1 MGDTGKSM
9 SPENLNAKGRVR
21 RTYAQLFLHKLSELS
36 GGQQTLVGNMALR
49 QALGWDEER
58 YFRVRTELYDQRQV
72 ILGKGKGG
80 AVGLADAP
88 GTGTNALTAFISYAH
103 ADEELKTELTK
114 HLEPLRR
121 LKLIETWHDRKIKP
135 GEEWDRSISTNL
147 EKADIILLLVSIDF
161 INSPYCYDIELER
174 AIERQA
180 AKQAEVVP
188 IILRSCMWQQTP
200 FGKLQAL
207 PKEARPVALWTNKD
221 EALVNVAE
229 GIRQVA
235 EKLLASR

>member
-1 MGDTGKSM
+1 MSGKRKKRS
-9 SPENLNAKGRVR
+9 RIR
-21 RTYAQLFLHKLSELS
+21 RTHAQLFLDKLKKLSGSE
-36 GGQQTLVGNMALR
+36 QTLVGNMSLR

-58 YFRVRTELYDQRQV
+58 YFRVRAQLYDQRQV

-80 AVGLADAP
+80 TVGLADAP
-88 GTGTNALTAFISYAH
+88 GTGTNALSVFISYSH
-103 ADEELKTELTK
+103 ADETFKTDLTK

-121 LKLIETWHDRKIKP
+121 LKLIEAWHDRKIKP
-135 GEEWDRSISTNL
+135 GEEWDKSISVNL
-147 EKADIILLLVSIDF
+147 EKADIILLLISIDF

-180 AKQAEVVP
+180 AKEAEVIP
-188 IILRSCMWQQTP
+188 IILRNCMWQQTP

-207 PKEARPVALWTNKD
+207 PKDARPVSLWPD
-221 EALVNVAE
+221 RDDALVNVAD

-235 EKLLASR
+235 EQLLASR